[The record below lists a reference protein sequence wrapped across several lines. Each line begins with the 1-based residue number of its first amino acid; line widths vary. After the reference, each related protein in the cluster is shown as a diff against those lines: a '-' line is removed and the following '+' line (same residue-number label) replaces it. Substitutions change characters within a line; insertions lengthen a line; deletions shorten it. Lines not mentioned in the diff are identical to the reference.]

1 MARFGLRARDGGRAS
16 GDIGGK
22 RAWHF
27 DSENAAGE
35 ERGGGRGNWAGRV
48 EKATGK
54 DSFCPLHLSS
64 ECTPMSHFLNVER
77 AKLFAGKRRMTFQRI
92 AAVFEARMWT
102 H

>member
-1 MARFGLRARDGGRAS
+1 MARFGLRARGTAGVAG

-48 EKATGK
+48 GKATGK
-54 DSFCPLHLSS
+54 DSLSA
-64 ECTPMSHFLNVER
+64 TP
-77 AKLFAGKRRMTFQRI
+77 K
-92 AAVFEARMWT
+92 
-102 H
+102 